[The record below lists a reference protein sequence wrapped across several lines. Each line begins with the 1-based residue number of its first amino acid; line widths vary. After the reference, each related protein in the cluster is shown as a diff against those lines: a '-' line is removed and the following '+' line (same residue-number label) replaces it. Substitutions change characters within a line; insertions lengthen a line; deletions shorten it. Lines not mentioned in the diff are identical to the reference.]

1 MEPDGMADDS
11 AEESNIVFN
20 LVHFYFFSKL
30 IPFHSCLVFPERI
43 VELLS
48 LLFIHNVPSV

>member
-1 MEPDGMADDS
+1 MADDS
-11 AEESNIVFN
+11 AEESNIVVN

-30 IPFHSCLVFPERI
+30 IPFHSCHVFPERI

-48 LLFIHNVPSV
+48 LLFIHNVPSA